1 MCRECWF
8 DELEFGLHLHP
19 DDVNSDNPKTSNSNK
34 SAKCT
39 FQGLSAHA
47 AGSPELGRSA
57 LDGVEAMNMM
67 VNMMR
72 EHIPQESR
80 MHYVITKG
88 GLAPNVVPDLA
99 EVYYYVRHPEMKVV
113 EELFQ
118 RVVKTAEGAARG
130 TETKMTYEVMHGNY
144 SLLPN
149 DNIQKLMHK
158 NLQYVGGITYNK
170 HENEYAKEIYTTFI
184 KPETQ

>member
-1 MCRECWF
+1 
-8 DELEFGLHLHP
+8 
-19 DDVNSDNPKTSNSNK
+19 
-34 SAKCT
+34 
-39 FQGLSAHA
+39 
-47 AGSPELGRSA
+47 
-57 LDGVEAMNMM
+57 MM

-158 NLQYVGGITYNK
+158 NLQSFGGISYNQS
-170 HENEYAKEIYTTFI
+170 ENKYAQELSLIHI
-184 KPETQ
+184 